1 MSAFTYAELK
11 TRLESYVA
19 AEQAI
24 LSGAQEYQV
33 GQGQTA
39 RRLRRADLA
48 EIRAE
53 IASLQAQI
61 AAAPD
66 NPARPRRRGVF
77 YLRPF

>member
-1 MSAFTYAELK
+1 MSAFTFAELK

-24 LSGAQEYQV
+24 LSGAQEYTV
-33 GQGQTA
+33 GQGHTA
-39 RRLRRADLA
+39 RKLRRADLA
-48 EIRAE
+48 QIREA
-53 IASLQAQI
+53 ITSLQAQI

>member
-1 MSAFTYAELK
+1 MSAFTFAELK
-11 TRLESYVA
+11 SRLESYVA

-33 GQGQTA
+33 GQGHTA
-39 RRLRRADLA
+39 RKLRRADLA
-48 EIRAE
+48 QIREA
-53 IASLQAQI
+53 ITSLQAQI

-66 NPARPRRRGVF
+66 NPDRPRRRGVV

>member
-1 MSAFTYAELK
+1 MSAFTFAELK

-24 LSGAQEYQV
+24 LAGSQEYQV
-33 GQGQTA
+33 GQGSIA

-53 IASLQAQI
+53 IANLQKQI
-61 AAAPD
+61 DQHHD

>member
-1 MSAFTYAELK
+1 MSAFTFAELK
-11 TRLESYVA
+11 SRLESYVA

-24 LSGAQEYQV
+24 LAGSQEYQV
-33 GQGQTA
+33 GQGSTA

-53 IASLQAQI
+53 IANLQKQI
-61 AAAPD
+61 DQHPD